1 MNHFILAKEGIVEI
15 SLQNISFFEL
25 NDLIKRVREILII
38 GARKYNIDINDLFN
52 FNMNIDSKTTLKFNI
67 IKEVLHRKQ
76 NFVFSRS
83 QKGFFGEYEL
93 FFGIP
98 SILTGIVASDSCK
111 LYYYDFDEFKNL
123 NEETYILNESLKH
136 NSFHK
141 LKAILKRMINVYNS
155 YWKRCHD
162 LLNRKEI
169 ENEEIIN
176 LKNNEELELA
186 QKKAIKIFEPNS
198 PVKINPNLKDIYISH
213 TTNNSLD
220 INIAKDDDIENFIKL
235 YLNKNNNNNINN
247 KFFRTSLDYIKAK
260 FKSQNFNK
268 NKNNF
273 IQTLKE
279 SQTLEINTQLNALN
293 NNENEIINKKNAD
306 NIMKKINNTNLLKE
320 FKKSIEAQRKIAKK
334 EKKKFYLP
342 PILKVPEKLYKYH
355 IFKTETYK
363 NNNNIDNSYSRDSSF
378 NKSNSLDNS
387 IKISPRNKEI
397 VNKIKIKKLKTSS
410 LKVAQFNMMRYR
422 IENLKKRSPKLYMMN
437 ISNSQ

>member
-1 MNHFILAKEGIVEI
+1 MFIIH
-15 SLQNISFFEL
+15 
-25 NDLIKRVREILII
+25 I
-38 GARKYNIDINDLFN
+38 G
-52 FNMNIDSKTTLKFNI
+52 T
-67 IKEVLHRKQ
+67 
-76 NFVFSRS
+76 
-83 QKGFFGEYEL
+83 
-93 FFGIP
+93 
-98 SILTGIVASDSCK
+98 
-111 LYYYDFDEFKNL
+111 
-123 NEETYILNESLKH
+123 
-136 NSFHK
+136 
-141 LKAILKRMINVYNS
+141 
-155 YWKRCHD
+155 
-162 LLNRKEI
+162 
-169 ENEEIIN
+169 
-176 LKNNEELELA
+176 
-186 QKKAIKIFEPNS
+186 IKIFEPNS

-320 FKKSIEAQRKIAKK
+320 FKKSIEAQRQIAKK

>member
-1 MNHFILAKEGIVEI
+1 MDDIDELNIIIFKIKLLSILSEGKSSDAIDLFEKYKFPATFLGFNRVLERKMAPQLFLQKLNKNLGFKGLFYMKQLGLIPQKVKFLKFVKKDILEPYNFFGNFEIIDCEPKRKFAIRCESGKCLLICIDKKMYSSLLYEAQKNKREKEVNTFHIGYLFKNINIHYFTIKIFSHFKIVNLFKGDIIFTQEKYMNHFILIKEGIVEI

-67 IKEVLHRKQ
+67 IKEELHRKQ

-93 FFGIP
+93 FFGLP

-136 NSFHK
+136 NSFPK
-141 LKAILKRMINVYNS
+141 LKAKLKRMINVYNS

-186 QKKAIKIFEPNS
+186 QKKTIKIFEPNS

-220 INIAKDDDIENFIKL
+220 INIA
-235 YLNKNNNNNINN
+235 
-247 KFFRTSLDYIKAK
+247 R
-260 FKSQNFNK
+260 
-268 NKNNF
+268 
-273 IQTLKE
+273 
-279 SQTLEINTQLNALN
+279 
-293 NNENEIINKKNAD
+293 
-306 NIMKKINNTNLLKE
+306 
-320 FKKSIEAQRKIAKK
+320 
-334 EKKKFYLP
+334 
-342 PILKVPEKLYKYH
+342 
-355 IFKTETYK
+355 
-363 NNNNIDNSYSRDSSF
+363 
-378 NKSNSLDNS
+378 
-387 IKISPRNKEI
+387 
-397 VNKIKIKKLKTSS
+397 
-410 LKVAQFNMMRYR
+410 
-422 IENLKKRSPKLYMMN
+422 
-437 ISNSQ
+437 